1 MTIKAHYAMAFFL
14 SRFVQVFVFMIPLAC
29 LVAWPGFSRAGTGH
43 KVFRIFV
50 VHSYGPDHVCG
61 GPQFRGIQRAL
72 KERLGKGRFVVEQFY
87 MLTKKRYTSPKAIRQ
102 RGDLALDAINRFDP
116 DLILTI
122 DDNAFGTVA
131 LDLAGDANHR
141 IVFTGLNNSPED
153 YNKKH
158 RFMQSRSHP
167 GGNITGIYEKIYL
180 KKSLQVIKEAL
191 PHCRRVV
198 GITDYSPTGQ
208 ALLRQMLRESAANQE
223 TLPVQWELRQV
234 RTFKEYKELIGA
246 LNKDQS
252 IGAIFPVA
260 FLLTDD
266 QGHPVLAPE
275 ILSWTLTH
283 SSIPELAL
291 NYDLC
296 RLGLFGGAAVNF
308 ESMGYAAGL
317 FGVEILQGQH
327 PGNLPIV
334 DAPEFAIVFNTSR
347 AAMLSK
353 KIPLSLLM
361 AADAVYTSMPLTEH
375 Q

>member
-1 MTIKAHYAMAFFL
+1 MAYFFFRLFQVPALMVAMVCVA
-14 SRFVQVFVFMIPLAC
+14 AC
-29 LVAWPGFSRAGTGH
+29 PASSWAKTGH

-61 GPQFRGIQRAL
+61 RPQFQGIEQAL
-72 KERLGKGRFVVEQFY
+72 TDRLGKERFVLEQFH
-87 MLTKKRYTSPKAIRQ
+87 MLTKQQYTSPQAIRQ
-102 RGDLALDAINRFDP
+102 RGLLALRAIMDFEP
-116 DLILTI
+116 DLIMTI
-122 DDNAFGTVA
+122 DDNAFATVG
-131 LDLAGDANHR
+131 LDLAGDPR
-141 IVFTGLNNSPED
+141 FPLVFTGLNKSPEE
-153 YNKKH
+153 YNQDH
-158 RFMQSRSHP
+158 EFMESRIHP

-191 PHCRRVV
+191 PPCRRVV

-208 ALLRQMLRESAANQE
+208 ALFNQMIRESTDQGE
-223 TLPVQWELRQV
+223 TLPVQWDLKQV
-234 RTFKEYKELIGA
+234 RTFSEYKKLIDT
-246 LNKDQS
+246 LNRDPDV
-252 IGAIFPVA
+252 GAIFPVA
-260 FLLTDD
+260 FLLLDE
-266 QGHPVLAPE
+266 QGNPVSSSE
-275 ILSWTLTH
+275 ILSWTLAH

-296 RLGLFGGAAVNF
+296 RQGLFGGAAVNF